1 MGRRWRFLPY
11 DRTVSDI
18 SRLDGVGVRSV
29 LRWLLGGAL
38 IGAGVGHLTTQR
50 SEFRAQVP
58 EWFPIDEDLVV
69 VASGIVEIALGAA
82 LIALPRHRVIVGTVV
97 AGFFVVIFPGN
108 VAQWTEGVDAFGL
121 DTDSKRFAR
130 LFFQPV
136 LVVWALGASGAWQ
149 AFRAGTW
156 PATPAR
162 TDG

>member
-1 MGRRWRFLPY
+1 MSSTSARSNSSTV
-11 DRTVSDI
+11 RT
-18 SRLDGVGVRSV
+18 V

-58 EWFPIDEDLVV
+58 GWFPIDDDIVV

-82 LIALPRHRVIVGTVV
+82 LIGLPRHRVIVGTIV
-97 AGFFVVIFPGN
+97 AAFFVVIFPGN
-108 VAQWTEGVDAFGL
+108 IAQWVEGTDAFGL
-121 DTDSKRFAR
+121 DTDTKRFAR

-136 LVVWALGASGAWQ
+136 LVIWALGATGAWQ
-149 AFRAGTW
+149 AYRAGTW

-162 TDG
+162 TGG